1 MGLFKK
7 KQTIVTQNDL
17 AKSISVEV
25 VKEKTA
31 PIVEGTTLIGN
42 KYDEMLSEE
51 TVINGE
57 LTSICNNLGEIN
69 DSVEGLGNL
78 VETSQASLLKTAEAA
93 LNFNDAKLAI
103 IDSVEDAKSEITNLK
118 ESSDQVVASFN
129 EMHETFQNL
138 QKSVSDIRDCM
149 KGITDIANQT
159 NLLSLNA
166 SIEAARAGEAGRGF
180 AIVADQVRILSDEIK
195 KLTANI
201 AESVNN
207 VEKDTQGL
215 NQSIE
220 TSETA
225 FEASNANVASA
236 YSIVEKVQTLATSM
250 DASCE
255 DLTASLAQSKQAV
268 EGISVLTESSQNCYG
283 NVSNSIN
290 IISSCQ
296 NNKNTLYD
304 EMREALL
311 GVIPLAEELSNME

>member
-7 KQTIVTQNDL
+7 KQTIVTQNNL